1 MEREHFRMRGIFE
14 SCRRLIAPCLI
25 AATLLAAAEP
35 SSAPPPEE
43 IDREQQAKVL
53 STEAH
58 DALRMGNLYE
68 ARRHAEKAVDLSPGN
83 PAHHLLLSSILFRQ
97 NNFYYARHAAEKAL
111 ALDPANYR
119 THELL
124 GDILYQ
130 EGILGQALSR
140 WEEVLRNTEASPHL
154 HRKMEKA
161 KRELK
166 AEEEFDQVGSRNF
179 TVRHDGTA
187 PRVVIRSVLWQLE
200 NIYRMLEDEF
210 RDSPPG
216 DNIVILYSRVQFH
229 EITATPRWVGGS
241 YDGKIRIPVGGLST
255 EAEAEALGPVLTH
268 ELTHAFL
275 RSIVGRRL
283 PLWFEEG
290 LAEHFEGR
298 TAPRENSPR
307 HFGEDVREHYK
318 SFQDLNAGLMG
329 RRGPVEAAYNGSALA
344 VERLIE
350 EKGFQTV
357 RRMIE
362 EIVTGKSFEQAL
374 EEEAG
379 LSLQEYQVLWGH
391 NTQLPQ
397 D

>member
-1 MEREHFRMRGIFE
+1 MHGMEKGHFGMRGLFE
-14 SCRRLIAPCLI
+14 FCRRLVVPSLI
-25 AATLLAAAEP
+25 AAALLAAAGP
-35 SSAPPPEE
+35 SSDAPIEKNAGREE
-43 IDREQQAKVL
+43 QAKVL
-53 STEAH
+53 STQAH
-58 DALRMGNLYE
+58 DALRKGNLYE
-68 ARRHAEKAVDLSPGN
+68 AKRYAERAVDLHPGN

-97 NNFYYARHAAEKAL
+97 SNLYYARYAAEKAL
-111 ALDPANYR
+111 TLDPAN
-119 THELL
+119 HHAQELL
-124 GDILYQ
+124 GDIFYQ
-130 EGILGQALSR
+130 EGILEQALSQ
-140 WEEVLRNTEASPHL
+140 WEEVRRNTAASPHL

-166 AEEEFDQVGSRNF
+166 AEEEFDQVGSKNF

-187 PRVVIRSVLWQLE
+187 PRAVIRSVLWQLE
-200 NIYRMLEDEF
+200 NTYRILEDEF

-229 EITATPRWVGGS
+229 KITATPRWVGGS

-275 RSIVGRRL
+275 RSIVARRL

-298 TAPRENSPR
+298 TAPRKSSPR
-307 HFGEDVREHYK
+307 QFGKSVMGHYR

-329 RRGPVEAAYNGSALA
+329 RKGPVEAAYEGSALA

-350 EKGFQTV
+350 EKDFQTV
-357 RRMIE
+357 RRIIE
-362 EIVTGKSFEQAL
+362 EVATGKPFAQAL
-374 EEEAG
+374 EEEAE
-379 LSLQEYQVLWGH
+379 LSLQEYQELWK
-391 NTQLPQ
+391 NSAP
-397 D
+397 